1 MTDLTPDPDDELA
14 SAYLDDEVTADERAR
29 VEGDPVLQARVAR
42 LQAARDELVAAAI
55 DFPSATARDATIRWD
70 APPPF
75 RNPSFRM
82 AQSSSAAIRRVHIAD
97 TRTRSATSSGPKA
110 ARSRPYH

>member
-55 DFPSATARDATIRWD
+55 DFPSATARR
-70 APPPF
+70 
-75 RNPSFRM
+75 R
-82 AQSSSAAIRRVHIAD
+82 SAAAGRCR
-97 TRTRSATSSGPKA
+97 RTRAVLARRPRPWPGPG
-110 ARSRPYH
+110 